1 MKITETL
8 VVLFLVLFCYLF
20 LDKFLFR
27 GELGEICFGPMRR
40 ALARWHRRR
49 ALRKSLTYP
58 PFCDIC
64 VIGFSAPLESKVIG
78 ASRWVTQ
85 LIKEYISQHRVNFP
99 LRALGPA
106 PCTFEMINNRYR
118 YRLILKTRNTADFR
132 EMIKHVLGEFYKNK
146 DYQTVRIYADING
159 DIGL

>member
-1 MKITETL
+1 MREHSHCFTQVAGRSGRGDKPGVAYIQTF
-8 VVLFLVLFCYLF
+8 VPDHYVLNLAAEQNYDEFY
-20 LDKFLFR
+20 K
-27 GELGEICFGPMRR
+27 EEI
-40 ALARWHRRR
+40 

-85 LIKEYISQHRVNFP
+85 LIKEYISQHKVNFP

-118 YRLILKTRNTADFR
+118 YRLILKTRNTAVF
-132 EMIKHVLGEFYKNK
+132 
-146 DYQTVRIYADING
+146 VR
-159 DIGL
+159 